1 MKSIYVKISFVCII
15 ILVIITFSS
24 GSTLAQTKNYK
35 AYSLFIYNF
44 MKYTNWPEGD
54 GGSLKVGIM
63 GDSKIFEHL
72 SESTKDKNI
81 NGRAIEV
88 LVIDK
93 TTTLEDMDLVFI
105 PFGKS
110 SSTSNIVENTAQKP
124 IIVVTERED
133 QIKKGACIAFT
144 ISNDGRLS
152 FILNDQELA
161 DRNIKIA
168 NTLRSLATK
177 I

>member
-1 MKSIYVKISFVCII
+1 MKSIYLKISSVCII

-24 GSTLAQTKNYK
+24 ASALAQTKNYK

-54 GGSLKVGIM
+54 EGSLKVAVV
-63 GDSKIFEHL
+63 GDSKIYKHF
-72 SESTKDKNI
+72 SETIKSKNI
-81 NGRAIEV
+81 NGRVIDV
-88 LVIDK
+88 LLIDK
-93 TTTLEDMDLVFI
+93 TNDFKDMDLVFI

-110 SSTSNIVENTAQKP
+110 SSTSNIVESTTQKP

-144 ISNDGRLS
+144 ISNNGRLS

-161 DRNIKIA
+161 DRNLKIA
-168 NTLRSLATK
+168 NTLRGLATK